1 MDTKGKSIPAIV
13 IFVVALTVVL
23 STVHAAQGN
32 KSTVKA
38 LNGFGFSDFKGYEN
52 WQDVAVSQTG
62 EGIKA
67 ILANPVMMKAYREGI
82 PDQWQALSRRL
93 GDCKD

>member
-1 MDTKGKSIPAIV
+1 MDMKGKSIPAIV

-67 ILANPVMMKAYREGI
+67 ILANPVMMKG
-82 PDQWQALSRRL
+82 LSGRHSRPMASPFPKARRL
-93 GDCKD
+93 